1 MDVSV
6 FADESRGS
14 FITTA
19 MSGNR
24 KPGALVRLARQEER
38 YRMED
43 KNRTEEVK
51 RLKNQIKQMKS
62 QRRGQTLPRQLST
75 LGARPSSSLAEWAAF
90 FQNSTDPH
98 GCRART
104 AESSERFTPQI
115 MQGRFLVT
123 PPPGT
128 GFALVMNP
136 SQCCNNEIGPQPGA
150 PAPVI
155 LAGTVALYTGVT
167 DATTIFGTGSVPV
180 PLAGQYTSVGGE
192 AGVGWNRCLGYQLEI
207 VQRATALTRGATCYT
222 SSSDMYAV
230 FTWDSPSATFVG
242 AAVGSLLTQSH
253 TKREQLGFEDSK
265 ETIRKVYPGFAEP
278 KALFNY
284 NSMSVPNA
292 GGVSSIPHP
301 ELYPVSV
308 GEAAPRGF
316 TEFVVVLPYDTAA
329 TITYEITLRVFCES
343 ARFTP
348 AFGTGLDPS
357 YTVVPTLT
365 WSPDPLS
372 VAREKNALAMG
383 RDGNPGGFR
392 LNPAGVAK
400 ALGYGYDVAK
410 TAFDLYRRFKSSR
423 AAASP
428 TLALMA
434 PSAPLMITNGD
445 DESGYEFA

>member
-222 SSSDMYAV
+222 SSSDMYSV

-292 GGVSSIPHP
+292 GGYLQFPTRSFTRCR
-301 ELYPVSV
+301 L
-308 GEAAPRGF
+308 ARPRRAG
-316 TEFVVVLPYDTAA
+316 LPSLLLCCRMILQQPSLTRLPCGCFA
-329 TITYEITLRVFCES
+329 RV
-343 ARFTP
+343 
-348 AFGTGLDPS
+348 
-357 YTVVPTLT
+357 
-365 WSPDPLS
+365 
-372 VAREKNALAMG
+372 
-383 RDGNPGGFR
+383 
-392 LNPAGVAK
+392 
-400 ALGYGYDVAK
+400 
-410 TAFDLYRRFKSSR
+410 
-423 AAASP
+423 
-428 TLALMA
+428 LALRP
-434 PSAPLMITNGD
+434 PSAPVWIHPIPSYRLSPGVRTRSPWRVKRTHSRWAGTATPVGFGSTLRASLRRSVMGMMSRRRPLIFIGG
-445 DESGYEFA
+445 SSRLARRQVLLWLSWPRRHR